1 MNYEQMT
8 EEMTM
13 DEKRQYG
20 AAVMRQAEFW
30 LLRLPGPARKVHLQ
44 HCTTQWNGED
54 RGYDRL

>member
-1 MNYEQMT
+1 MNYD
-8 EEMTM
+8 EMDKET
-13 DEKRQYG
+13 KQQYG

-30 LLRLPGPARKVHLQ
+30 LRRLPGPSRKVHLE

>member
-1 MNYEQMT
+1 MEYDE
-8 EEMTM
+8 M
-13 DEKRQYG
+13 DEQTKQRYG

-30 LLRLPGPARKVHLQ
+30 LRRLPGPARKVHLE